1 MSFSKKRIGLFTRI
15 MQFPTLICTL
25 LDTCL
30 DSLFDLDLRITCT
43 WSLFCTKSKNDELK
57 EKSGEDK
64 SINGPMLIV
73 IGEGTVPTLI
83 TSNLSSF
90 VLMFTAFLKT
100 LTTVPNNPSVEQV
113 MFLCMPPM
121 HLHVEN
127 IVGDS
132 EGIGTINSF

>member
-1 MSFSKKRIGLFTRI
+1 MGLFARI
-15 MQFPTLICTL
+15 MHLPTLICTL

-57 EKSGEDK
+57 EKSGEDRF
-64 SINGPMLIV
+64 INGPTLIV

-90 VLMFTAFLKT
+90 VLMFTALLNTF
-100 LTTVPNNPSVEQV
+100 TTVPNSPSMEQA
-113 MFLCMPPM
+113 MFLCKPPM
-121 HLHVEN
+121 HLQVEN

-132 EGIGTINSF
+132 EDIGAIYSF

>member
-1 MSFSKKRIGLFTRI
+1 MNFSSLCTFSFRMSFSKKRIGLFTRI

-57 EKSGEDK
+57 EKSGEDQ

-90 VLMFTAFLKT
+90 VLRFTDFLKT
-100 LTTVPNNPSVEQV
+100 FTTVPMYASYAFTCREY
-113 MFLCMPPM
+113 CW
-121 HLHVEN
+121 
-127 IVGDS
+127 
-132 EGIGTINSF
+132 